1 MHVITEGMDRRE
13 HLFSDFVAG
22 HIDTLYQCLYPQLLT
37 YTLRRLGSDFAFLAE
52 DCVQNSIFKAYQ
64 QRTQFRSE
72 LSLKAFLY
80 TCIHNEV
87 VSILRKQYAQNNYY
101 ETLQEEDP
109 TDFENSLIEQE
120 TLRLLHE
127 AMDSLPQKYRT
138 LFHLSYEKRM
148 KNAEIA
154 AELGVSESAVKK
166 QKAQFIELMRQQL
179 QGKLSLETEVWLFFA
194 ILSQS

>member
-1 MHVITEGMDRRE
+1 MDR
-13 HLFSDFVAG
+13 HDQLFTDFVAG
-22 HIDTLYQCLYPQLLT
+22 HIDTLYRCLYPQLLT
-37 YTLRRLGSDFAFLAE
+37 YTLRRLGNDFAFLAE

-64 QRTQFRSE
+64 QRCQFQTE

-87 VSILRKQYAQNNYY
+87 VSILRKQYAQNNYF
-101 ETLQEEDP
+101 ESLEEQESV
-109 TDFENSLIEQE
+109 DFENSLIEQE
-120 TLRLLHE
+120 TLQLLYQ
-127 AMDSLPQKYRT
+127 AMNNLPAKYRT
-138 LFHLSYEKRM
+138 LFHLSYEKHM

-154 AELGVSESAVKK
+154 AELGISESAVKK

-194 ILSQS
+194 ILSQYG